1 MDFKSIK
8 ETLMKQGFVEIG
20 GTGSDEVWTPA
31 PGNETL
37 RGTYLGVEEN
47 MGSKKN
53 SNLYS
58 METADGKV
66 IKFWGSKVLDD
77 RMANVEPGE
86 LLAVVWKGK
95 LTGKTGTPYHD
106 YAVFHEKKT
115 EDTSSLKEEEELEG
129 EVPL

>member
-20 GTGSDEVWTPA
+20 GTGSDEVWKPA

-37 RGTYLGVEEN
+37 RGTYLECEEN

-58 METADGKV
+58 LETADGKV
-66 IKFWGSKVLDD
+66 VKFWGSKVLDD
-77 RMANVEPGE
+77 RMNTVEPGE

-95 LTGKTGTPYHD
+95 VNAKNGTAYHD
-106 YAVFHEKKT
+106 YAVFHEKAEEKT
-115 EDTSSLKEEEELEG
+115 DSLKEEELEE